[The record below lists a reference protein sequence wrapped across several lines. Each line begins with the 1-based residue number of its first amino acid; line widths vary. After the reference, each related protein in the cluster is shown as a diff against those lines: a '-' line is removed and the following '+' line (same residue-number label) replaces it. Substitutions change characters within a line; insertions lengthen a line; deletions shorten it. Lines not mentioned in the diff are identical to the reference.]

1 MATARHKEATKK
13 KEDHYSISSHSEGSS
28 ETRTSDERL
37 SFPASTRRA
46 TVSRYM
52 HLYGGA
58 VHTSRVQ
65 TALFFDCV
73 THTHLHT
80 ERRSG
85 KHYNSSWQLTSN
97 SRSCDVHISDV
108 VVTGWAPVSTVPL
121 WVFYYSQLPH
131 LVNALF
137 HSGTHTAKS
146 TRPYHIAPHWLYA
159 A

>member
-13 KEDHYSISSHSEGSS
+13 R
-28 ETRTSDERL
+28 RTTT
-37 SFPASTRRA
+37 ASVAIRKVVQRQGRA
-46 TVSRYM
+46 TRGLVSPPQRGGP
-52 HLYGGA
+52 LYHA
-58 VHTSRVQ
+58 ICTCTEEPCIRVGFRRRCFL
-65 TALFFDCV
+65 TAS
-73 THTHLHT
+73 HTHLHT

-131 LVNALF
+131 LVNALS